1 MLRKLTTFMM
11 LPLVAMF
18 LMISC
23 GGESQSENN
32 IDDATTPEV
41 AETPAVESEFLFT
54 AYDVYGKVRNSSE
67 WVGKQPVVINF
78 WGTWCPPCRRE
89 IPDLVRVYN
98 ELQSQGIE
106 MIGLAVNDTPEKVT
120 KFAEANGMNWVMLM
134 GDRNLGIRY
143 KITGV
148 PTTIF
153 IGRDGKE
160 LGRFVGPRDY
170 DTFKEAF
177 LLALQT

>member
-1 MLRKLTTFMM
+1 M
-11 LPLVAMF
+11 LPLMAMF

-32 IDDATTPEV
+32 VDDAAAPEGTE
-41 AETPAVESEFLFT
+41 ASTVESGFLFT
-54 AYDVYGKVRNSSE
+54 ANDVNGNVRNSNE

-89 IPDLVRVYN
+89 IPDLVKVYN
-98 ELQSQGIE
+98 EFQSQGIE
-106 MIGLAVNDTPEKVT
+106 IIGLAINDTPEKVI
-120 KFAEANGMNWVMLM
+120 KFAQDNGMNWVMLM
-134 GDRNLGIRY
+134 GDRDLGVRY
-143 KITGV
+143 QITGV

-153 IGRDGKE
+153 VGRDGKE

-170 DTFKEAF
+170 NTFKEAF